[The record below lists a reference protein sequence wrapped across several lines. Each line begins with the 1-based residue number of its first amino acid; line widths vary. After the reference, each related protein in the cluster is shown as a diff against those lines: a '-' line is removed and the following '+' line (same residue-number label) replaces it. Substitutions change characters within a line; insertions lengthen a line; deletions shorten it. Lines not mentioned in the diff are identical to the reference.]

1 MKPIKKKPYGK
12 KKEPKKYFLGGALG
26 IATLGA
32 GLAKT
37 GLGIAQSVQAKKEAE
52 RLAKQRPRFAVPSEL
67 RELEQ
72 DQAQIMNQA
81 MAENARARSESLR
94 AAQMGGGR
102 ALAGLAPQISEQAR
116 LDNLQSGVQMGQ
128 MAGQR
133 ASMIGDADM
142 RRQAME
148 GDLYGRQV
156 AATQAQR
163 QAGTQNAFGG
173 LTDIGR
179 SFLFGSLNESLG
191 GSGTQ
196 TLPGGQ
202 YDMSGLNTQGGLNYA
217 QGGKMKKYAYG
228 GKMNNMAMGG
238 QMSPGMGGPMAA
250 QGAPMQTP
258 GEYDHGSNPMDV
270 LAPNGEKVAEVT
282 GSETIIAEPDMEMIE
297 TLIKDGDKDMLFSF
311 VKSLVDKYEQDEE
324 ASKNEM
330 A

>member
-52 RLAKQRPRFAVPSEL
+52 RLAKERPRFAVPSEL

-81 MAENARARSESLR
+81 MAENARSRSEALR

-133 ASMIGDADM
+133 AGMIADSDM

-173 LTDIGR
+173 LTDMGR
-179 SFLFGSLNESLG
+179 SFLFGSLNESMDG
-191 GSGTQ
+191 GGTQ
-196 TLPGGQ
+196 TGPGGR
-202 YDMSGLNTQGGLNYA
+202 YDMSGFNYGAMGGKIVPGYA
-217 QGGKMKKYAYG
+217 QGGKMS
-228 GKMNNMAMGG
+228 MAMGG
-238 QMSPGMGGPMAA
+238 QMSPGMGAPMAA
-250 QGAPMQTP
+250 QGAPMETP
-258 GEYDHGSNPMDV
+258 GQYDHGSNPMDV
-270 LAPNGEKVAEVT
+270 MAPNGEKVAEVT

-297 TLIKDGDKDMLFSF
+297 NLIADGDKEMLFSF